1 MSKEYRH
8 NFNTNVNANA
18 HRPALNKD
26 LRMAL
31 LKSIFLVHRGPQLN
45 KYDVPKRLTLLVGPK
60 SNVLQWSLLEE
71 WEYWRL

>member
-26 LRMAL
+26 LRMVL
-31 LKSIFLVHRGPQLN
+31 LKSIFLVHR
-45 KYDVPKRLTLLVGPK
+45 YDVPKRLTLLVGPK
-60 SNVLQWSLLEE
+60 SNVLRWSLLEE
-71 WEYWRL
+71 W